1 MKTRILSILAI
12 TLALAACSTSNE
24 GLTPEQIAARE
35 RRVDAWSN
43 AALGI
48 GTAAANAYLA
58 HPRGYAK

>member
-1 MKTRILSILAI
+1 MKTRIASILI
-12 TLALAACSTSNE
+12 LALVLAACSTSNE

-48 GTAAANAYLA
+48 TTTAANTYLA
-58 HPRGYAK
+58 HGKGYAK